1 MPPPPPPLHVMVNA
15 VQRQSS
21 SSTSLHF
28 FLLLLFFSSFIFS
41 VFFVLARF
49 SSQLLF
55 FSEWKDRRRTPTREI
70 ADNREPRQ
78 RPNPEG
84 LGLTSDI
91 VQRLSDYGT
100 TTRQTGFS
108 RLSKSKV
115 NQSVVREGGC
125 SSIKVAVVVR
135 NRITR
140 GFIEIARTICFK
152 REKKRKKISTLLVY
166 TRWSRICFPGICR

>member
-1 MPPPPPPLHVMVNA
+1 MPPPPPPLHIVVNA

-125 SSIKVAVVVR
+125 SAIKVAAVVR

-152 REKKRKKISTLLVY
+152 REKKRKKISTLFVY
-166 TRWSRICFPGICR
+166 KYAMIPYIPGICR